1 MFYTE
6 RIVGY
11 EKTVSVC
18 SVLCGIVALA
28 TLVLGIRAIFT
39 NNSFYVGLSLFH
51 FAAQSKFMGFIGN
64 VLGIAVTCLG
74 FGALAYCGF
83 SGTQSSK
90 KNGFIY
96 GLIMTGVCVSIAGK
110 SFTMGDLFITL
121 LPAVYTFAT
130 LKSA

>member
-1 MFYTE
+1 MK
-6 RIVGY
+6 
-11 EKTVSVC
+11 KTVSVC

-28 TLVLGIRAIFT
+28 TLILGIRAIFT

-96 GLIMTGVCVSIAGK
+96 GLIMTGVCVISMIASIAGK